1 MKPSYRFSLTTIL
14 LGAVLVGRGLATETG
29 QPGQPL
35 SQIYPGPLGY
45 ANFGKIVS
53 GEFTGDLKRDAVLMD
68 GTRPVLV
75 VAPETFESAI
85 TVRPIADPT
94 ANDIAVLG
102 GALADPDKDCILT
115 VSSAG
120 LERYERDSAA
130 GTWNVVTIRG
140 STTSWNNARLVAVGQ
155 VDGVGRPDIV
165 GIAADGRTVMIEY
178 GNVDGT
184 YTAGPVFQALATDI
198 TDIWLLNWRE
208 TSLAGACE
216 IALNCPL
223 GLVVHNRNGLALD
236 GFAWSQAPMYGAVIT
251 YAGTLVQR
259 LGLVSESGGQDGLM
273 VYGDTVTEPNL
284 WLGALGV
291 VSVASGDADGDG
303 NSELFLSV
311 TSQNAFKKLEN
322 LAPASPSFD
331 AAHMTGFP
339 YGSGRNP
346 AANHAGLAPGD
357 FDSDGKLDVLAPAQG
372 SPNIGV
378 YGSVELVNVESQVVA
393 GWRASMNQVTYII
406 SSNSVR
412 FRFTRPMTVL
422 DPGNTTLGIQIYR
435 TPQLGAGTLRIPY
448 FRDSIPMPDPD
459 GLQFNSIIV
468 PMPAGFSLATST
480 DLFSFVVRQAQRNP
494 TTGAVLDIAPAMTA
508 IFTPDPNVD
517 TIFQLPK
524 TLLVVPA
531 MTDPS
536 SSPSWGGISIGP
548 TVPHMDEEV
557 EPEDNDDP

>member
-1 MKPSYRFSLTTIL
+1 MKTPLRLSLIAFL
-14 LGAVLVGRGLATETG
+14 LGVLLHGRGLATEAG

-35 SQIYPGPLGY
+35 NQIYPGPLGY
-45 ANFGKIVS
+45 ANFRKVVS

-85 TVRPIADPT
+85 TVRSS

-115 VSSAG
+115 VSSTG

-155 VDGVGRPDIV
+155 VDGVGPPDIV

-198 TDIWLLNWRE
+198 KDIWLLNWRE

-236 GFAWSQAPMYGAVIT
+236 GFQWSEAPMYGAVIT
-251 YAGTLVQR
+251 YAGTPTPVQR
-259 LGLVSESGGQDGLM
+259 LGLVSKSGGQDGLM
-273 VYGDTVTEPNL
+273 VYADTVTEQI
-284 WLGALGV
+284 WLGSLGV

-311 TSQNAFKKLEN
+311 TSQNAFKMLEN
-322 LAPASPSFD
+322 LAPSSASFD

-346 AANHAGLAPGD
+346 AANQAGLAPGD

-372 SPNIGV
+372 TPGQGI
-378 YGSVELVNVESQVVA
+378 YGTVELVNVESQVVA
-393 GWRASMNQVTYII
+393 GWRASMNKVTYII
-406 SSNSVR
+406 SDNTIE
-412 FRFTRPMTVL
+412 FRFTRPDTIL
-422 DPGNTTLGIQIYR
+422 DPGDTELGIKVYR
-435 TPQLGAGTLRIPY
+435 TPHLGAGTLPIPY
-448 FRDSIPMPDPD
+448 HTDFIDLPAQYGYESFF
-459 GLQFNSIIV
+459 L
-468 PMPAGFSLATST
+468 PMPAGFSLANST
-480 DLFSFVVRQAQRNP
+480 DLFSFVVRQTKRNP

-508 IFTPDPNVD
+508 IFTPNPNVD

-524 TLLVVPA
+524 TFLVVPA
-531 MTDPS
+531 MTEPE
-536 SSPSWGGISIGP
+536 SSPSFSGVTIGP
-548 TVPHMDEEV
+548 TVPSMDEQD
-557 EPEDNDDP
+557 EPVDSDP